1 MLAFPPD
8 YTFFIQ
14 LVSFFVLLF
23 VLNRLLFVPFG
34 ELLADRARS
43 TDGAREQASRD
54 QADVAALSSAITKAL
69 EQARAIAL
77 AEADVIRRETRQRE
91 LAILND
97 AKTEAAVHLAR
108 LRDGMTQER
117 DRAKAA
123 LRDEAKT
130 LAHAMVEAV
139 LRPQSARAL
148 Q

>member
-8 YTFFIQ
+8 VTFVIQ

-23 VLNRLLFVPFG
+23 VLNRLLFAPFG
-34 ELLADRARS
+34 ELLAERS
-43 TDGAREQASRD
+43 RCTEGAREEASRD
-54 QADVAALSSAITKAL
+54 QAEATALAGAISKSL
-69 EQARAIAL
+69 EEARARAL
-77 AEADVIRRETRQRE
+77 VEAESIRREARGRE
-91 LAILND
+91 LEILNRAKGD
-97 AKTEAAVHLAR
+97 AAKHLAQ
-108 LRDGMTQER
+108 LREGMAQER

-139 LRPQSARAL
+139 LKPQGARSS